1 MGFRK
6 DINGLRAW
14 AVIVV
19 LLFHFGV
26 PGFSAGFIG
35 VDIFFVIS
43 GFLMTGIIVR
53 GLEAGNFSIWQF
65 YMARARRIVPALMLL
80 LTILLAFG
88 WFWLPTIF
96 YQTLGSESAY
106 SLAFLS
112 NIYYWRSAG
121 YFDSAA
127 HEKWLL
133 HTWSLGVE
141 MQFYLLYPVFA
152 LLVWKIKPG
161 VKSIYWGLLGLFVV
175 SFSLGVVVS
184 YVMPAAAF
192 YLLPTRGW
200 ELAVGGLV
208 YFWGCKLRPVMCE
221 KYSRLLYGAGFLLW
235 LAGFALINSR
245 MPWPSGWALF
255 PVAGTALIILAQQV
269 SARLLV
275 NSLAQ
280 WFGNISY
287 SLYLWHWPLVVVLYL
302 TGLQQHWGWVI
313 TGLLMSLLLGW
324 LSFTLVEDKSRKLL
338 ATFVL
343 VRQFVILTAFALAIG
358 FLAINVRLVE
368 PSLGRLPERIEII
381 LDQKNNRYAHTE
393 ECIGVSDVSNS
404 PVDCYYENEIRGSK
418 LGVISIGDSHNYAVF
433 TALGVAAKSY
443 SYNALHWARSA
454 CPLINGAEYVD
465 RKGCLEFNKQVVER
479 LSEER
484 FQKIPVVL
492 MSRLTNS
499 LFGPNE
505 VEVTGLPGVY
515 FTRRP
520 DVGFDSEFQAEFK
533 EAMID
538 TVCELSKSR
547 AVYMVRP
554 IPEMRVDVPN
564 VLARNLLFGSGEVNS
579 EVKITRA
586 EYDDRHKVV
595 FEFQDEVAALCNAKI
610 LDPTPYLCDDDYCY
624 GSRSGFP
631 LYFDDDHLS
640 EHGNKLLIPMFKE
653 IFNKSQ

>member
-53 GLEAGNFSIWQF
+53 GLEAGNFSLWQF

-80 LTILLAFG
+80 LVILLAFG
-88 WFWLPTIF
+88 WFWLPTLD
-96 YQTLGSESAY
+96 YQELGSESVF

-112 NIYYWRSAG
+112 NFYYWRSAG

-141 MQFYLLYPVFA
+141 MQFYLLYPIFA
-152 LLVWKIKPG
+152 LVVWKIKPG
-161 VKSIYWGLLGLFVV
+161 IKSIYWGLVGLFVV

-184 YVMPAAAF
+184 NVMPVAAF

-208 YFWGCKLRPVMCE
+208 YFWGRMLRPVMYE
-221 KYSRLLYGAGFLLW
+221 KYSRLLYVVGFLLW
-235 LAGFALINSR
+235 LAGFALIDSR

-269 SARLLV
+269 GDRLLV

-302 TGLQQHWGWVI
+302 TGLQQRWGWVI
-313 TGLLMSLLLGW
+313 TGLVMSLLLGW
-324 LSFTLVEDKSRKLL
+324 LSFKLVEDKSRKLL
-338 ATFVL
+338 AAFVWGG
-343 VRQFVILTAFALAIG
+343 QFAILTAVAVVIG
-358 FLAINVRLVE
+358 FLAIKVKLVE
-368 PSLGRLPERIEII
+368 PGLGRLPENIEAIVAE
-381 LDQKNNRYAHTE
+381 KNNRYPRAD
-393 ECIGVSDVSNS
+393 ECIGISDISNA
-404 PVDCYYENEIRGSK
+404 PVDCYYNDLA
-418 LGVISIGDSHNYAVF
+418 LGGVSVGDSHNYAVF
-433 TALGVAAKSY
+433 TALGAAAESY
-443 SYNALHWARSA
+443 GYNSLHWAKSG
-454 CPLINGAEYVD
+454 CPLLKGAEYVD
-465 RKGCLEFNKQVVER
+465 RKGCLQFNEQALQR
-479 LSEER
+479 LGGEA
-484 FQKIPVVL
+484 FQGVPLIL
-492 MSRLTNS
+492 MSRLTS
-499 LFGPNE
+499 ALFGSNE
-505 VEVTGLPGVY
+505 SEVSGLPGIY
-515 FTRRP
+515 FTKKP
-520 DVGFDSEFQAEFK
+520 DVGFDRAFQAEFK

-547 AVYMVRP
+547 TVYMVRP

-564 VLARNLLFGSGEVNS
+564 VLARNLLFGSGKVDS
-579 EVKITRA
+579 EVKIARA
-586 EYDDRHKVV
+586 EYDERHKAV
-595 FEFQDEVAALCNAKI
+595 FEIQDEAAALCDAKI

-624 GSRSGFP
+624 GSRGGFP

-640 EHGNKLLIPMFKE
+640 EYGNKLLVPMFKE
-653 IFNKSQ
+653 IFNRPQ